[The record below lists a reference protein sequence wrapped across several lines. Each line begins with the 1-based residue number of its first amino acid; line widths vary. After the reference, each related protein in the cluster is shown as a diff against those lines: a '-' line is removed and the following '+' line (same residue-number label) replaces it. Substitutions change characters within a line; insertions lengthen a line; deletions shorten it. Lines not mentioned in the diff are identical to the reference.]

1 MVRGVHGTVTD
12 GMILEGVYVATLH
25 VTSAQNSGSARLLF
39 STVNSELIMPCG
51 ANILDE
57 SLIAE
62 EHPDYNLILSDIE
75 VALNMNPVRDLEQ
88 CKRMLLAR

>member
-1 MVRGVHGTVTD
+1 V
-12 GMILEGVYVATLH
+12 
-25 VTSAQNSGSARLLF
+25 
-39 STVNSELIMPCG
+39 PCG

-62 EHPDYNLILSDIE
+62 EHPDYNLVLSDIE
-75 VALNMNPVRDLEQ
+75 VALNVNTVRDLEQ

>member
-1 MVRGVHGTVTD
+1 MVRGVHDTVTD
-12 GMILEGVYVATLH
+12 GMALEGVYVATLH
-25 VTSAQNSGSARLLF
+25 FTSAQNSGSARLPS

-62 EHPDYNLILSDIE
+62 EQPDYNLILSDIE
-75 VALNMNPVRDLEQ
+75 VALNVNTVRDLEQ
-88 CKRMLLAR
+88 CERMLLAR